1 MFHLTAANCF
11 QIKKVPSRC
20 SDFHDI
26 GMRLRA
32 CPIQIVLNWP
42 NLPSYHLKTVGIEEL
57 NLVTED
63 SMKRPQQVVY

>member
-1 MFHLTAANCF
+1 
-11 QIKKVPSRC
+11 
-20 SDFHDI
+20 
-26 GMRLRA
+26 MRLRA